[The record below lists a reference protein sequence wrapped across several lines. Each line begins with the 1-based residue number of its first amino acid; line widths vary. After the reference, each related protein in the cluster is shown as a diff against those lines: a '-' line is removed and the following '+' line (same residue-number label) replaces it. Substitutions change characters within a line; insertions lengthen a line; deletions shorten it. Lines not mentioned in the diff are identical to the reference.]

1 MDGRTVSSQGRCWD
15 AACGNGQASVGLA
28 RCFDHVTATDLSPE
42 QIDAA
47 EPHPGVTY
55 SVGRQSAPT

>member
-1 MDGRTVSSQGRCWD
+1 MAERAPAQGHRWD
-15 AACGNGQASVGLA
+15 AACGNGQASVGWLF
-28 RCFDHVTATDLSPE
+28 RPCDATDLSPE

-55 SVGRQSAPT
+55 SVGQQSALI